1 MPSIKQNLN
10 QITREIESAC
20 KKSQKNEKLVHLLA
34 VTKTQSIANI
44 QKAID
49 AGQRLFGE
57 NYVQEG
63 VDKIL
68 YFNSINQRLEWH
80 FIGPIQSN
88 KTRQIAENFS
98 WVHTLDR
105 VKIATRL
112 NEQRPQKLGQ
122 LQVLIQVNSSQEASK
137 SGCHFDEVFSLAKE
151 IDALPWLNLRGLM
164 CIPKAETNS
173 IKQRQAFAPVKVLF
187 EQLKNNYPRVDTLS
201 MGMSGDMEAAIAEGS
216 TLVRIGSAIFGARN
230 TS

>member
-10 QITREIESAC
+10 QITREIECAC
-20 KKSQKNEKLVHLLA
+20 KKSQKNKKLVHLLA

-49 AGQRLFGE
+49 AGQKRFGE

-63 VDKIL
+63 VEKII
-68 YFNSINQRLEWH
+68 YFNSFNQRLEWH

-105 VKIATRL
+105 AKIATRL
-112 NEQRPQKLGQ
+112 NEQRPQELGQ
-122 LQVLIQVNSSQEASK
+122 LQVLIQVNSSQETSK
-137 SGCHFDEVFSLAKE
+137 SGCHFDEVFPLAKE
-151 IDALPWLNLRGLM
+151 INALPWLNLRGLM
-164 CIPKAETNS
+164 CIPKAETDP
-173 IKQRQAFAPVKVLF
+173 IKQRQAFAPVSALF
-187 EQLKNNYPRVDTLS
+187 DQLKATYSGIDTLS

-230 TS
+230 K

>member
-20 KKSQKNEKLVHLLA
+20 KKSQKNDKLVHLLA

-44 QKAID
+44 QKAIN
-49 AGQRLFGE
+49 AGQNRFGE

-63 VDKIL
+63 VDKIIH
-68 YFNSINQRLEWH
+68 FNSLNQQLEWH

-105 VKIATRL
+105 AKIATRL
-112 NEQRPQKLGQ
+112 NEQRPQELGQ

-137 SGCHFDEVFSLAKE
+137 SGCQFDEVFPLAKT
-151 IDALPWLNLRGLM
+151 ISALPFLNLRGLM
-164 CIPKAETNS
+164 CIPKAETDP
-173 IKQRQAFAPVKVLF
+173 IKQRQAFALVNALF
-187 EQLKNNYPRVDTLS
+187 EQLKTTYSGVDTLS
-201 MGMSGDMEAAIAEGS
+201 MGMSGDMDAAIAEGS

-230 TS
+230 T